1 MAKLPPPPPPPP
13 PGGSRGQ
20 RRSPKPERPASK
32 NKREHE
38 DSGPGDAAEP
48 KPGFPRW
55 GWWIIALI
63 ALGAL
68 LIPNFWPSNDGT
80 SLSYTEFIA
89 EVRDGNVA
97 EIEVNKGSGKITGE
111 LTNGDSFNTT
121 GGGEA
126 GLFEGDQKFL
136 EENGVVISYK
146 APSSNFLINL
156 LGFML
161 PIFLIIG
168 FLIWMQR
175 RAPGQMGGVMSI
187 GKSKAKAYDSSRPS
201 TTFDDIAGYDGRQ
214 AGDHRSRR
222 LPAHAR
228 AFQEIG
234 ARVPKGI
241 LLVGPPGTGKTLF
254 ARAVAGEAG
263 VGFLSSPAR
272 TSWRCLSVSAP
283 AASVTSSSRPA
294 GWAKR
299 SSSSTRS
306 TRSAA
311 SVAPARGRP
320 RRA

>member
-136 EENGVVISYK
+136 EENGIVISYK

-175 RAPGQMGGVMSI
+175 RAAGQMGGVMSI

-201 TTFDDIAGYDGRQ
+201 TTFEDIAGYDGVK
-214 AGDHRSRR
+214 
-222 LPAHAR
+222 
-228 AFQEIG
+228 QE
-234 ARVPKGI
+234 
-241 LLVGPPGTGKTLF
+241 
-254 ARAVAGEAG
+254 
-263 VGFLSSPAR
+263 
-272 TSWRCLSVSAP
+272 
-283 AASVTSSSRPA
+283 
-294 GWAKR
+294 
-299 SSSSTRS
+299 
-306 TRSAA
+306 
-311 SVAPARGRP
+311 
-320 RRA
+320 